1 VGREEGVGINRG
13 GQENKEKDHKINNK
27 LNSEP
32 MSF

>member
-1 VGREEGVGINRG
+1 MAVKVGREGEGG
-13 GQENKEKDHKINNK
+13 ENYRIGHKINNK